1 VIAIVAAVLAAAITG
16 IVWGFAPSG
25 TVPSASPTSPIE
37 PSETPTPTSTATDS
51 VTVAA
56 MGDMLP
62 HDSINQNAQTA
73 NGGYDYSPFFGS
85 ITGSY
90 SEADLVFCNQ
100 EGLSSGAEFG
110 ISGYPAFNAPEQFAI
125 DLRIAAGCNTISL
138 ANNHINDKGQA
149 AINKTLDVWDSL
161 QPLLISGAARSPED
175 QQKISYTTING
186 ISVAFVAFAQYSNNG
201 SVTSYGQNIYGNRAL
216 LTSLVTTARN
226 NADAVMVSMH
236 WGTENSATVDN
247 DQKEYAQLLAD
258 LGVDVVIGTGPH
270 VLQPATWLSRADG
283 HRTLVW
289 YSIGNLLSAQL
300 TLDQRIGGIAEWDF
314 VRDAGGGVAV
324 ANPRFI
330 PTFMSYN
337 WTAEQEAAGD
347 LLARTDPRVYLLAE
361 GQDPMASSRLGSTVA
376 AQQANVATVLG
387 PDIAVGN

>member
-1 VIAIVAAVLAAAITG
+1 VIAVAVVVLAAAITG
-16 IVWGFAPSG
+16 VLWGLAPSG
-25 TVPSASPTSPIE
+25 TVPSASPTPAST
-37 PSETPTPTSTATDS
+37 PSETPTPTPTAPNS

-56 MGDMLP
+56 MGDMLA

-73 NGGYDYSPFFGS
+73 NGGYDYAPFFS
-85 ITGSY
+85 PVRGSY
-90 SEADLVFCNQ
+90 SDADIVFCNQ

-125 DLRIAAGCNTISL
+125 DLKNAAGCNAISL

-161 QPLLISGAARSPED
+161 QPLLISGAARSPEE
-175 QQKISYTTING
+175 QQEISYTTING
-186 ISVAFVAFAQYSNNG
+186 ISVALVAFAQYSNNG
-201 SVTSYGQNIYGNRAL
+201 SVTPYGQNIYGNEAL

-247 DQKEYAQLLAD
+247 NQKTYAQLLAD

-289 YSIGNLLSAQL
+289 YSIGNLLSTQL

-314 VRDAGGGVAV
+314 VRDPAGVVV

-361 GQDPMASSRLGSTVA
+361 AQDPMASSRLGSTVA
-376 AQQANVATVLG
+376 AQQANVAAVLG
-387 PDIAVGN
+387 PDIAVRN